1 MGLKDLTLSKRQSNI
16 NKWISKN
23 SKKAY
28 NNLTYEKQRKIE
40 LGETVFVNR
49 ADYYKDTPK
58 GKLRAYLEKLR
69 VGSTINRAELAEKFK
84 MTSSEGAVSEVIKTF
99 PKKKFKFVDLSR
111 WERPKVKT
119 TEAQRKL
126 SQLLFGKGIYE
137 VSSEKR
143 SNIISRKFNKDT
155 MTPYRVKTM
164 YDPIALKL
172 GYGKGWN
179 DLTEVEK
186 DRVRTGKPPQA
197 LSPQRTLN
205 LNKDL
210 LKLSKDPRI
219 IDIFKN
225 PNRTPAQLKT
235 DVSVVKKILGKNINP
250 LERLTQLAAVFSGND
265 SRPGIPVKF
274 KANAEKI
281 YDALPHSKLQRE
293 LDESRIGKSVG
304 EKSIKTIK
312 TAIRKNPNYIFTGD
326 YNIDEPAGVASSV
339 RRGTTPY
346 GIFGQIIDKDLNK
359 GDKKSF
365 DANKSIKE
373 AELQKAI
380 QDAKKRKVNIKT
392 DEKVK
397 KALNNF
403 NKLVFNFQKKI
414 NIDRPKATPRIKLF
428 KVTLDSPINSI
439 KNFNTFNPEY
449 KNAFLN
455 NFNTTG
461 YSFQVPRDIKTIPQ
475 IAELIQDPSVIKKM
489 TQLVGR
495 FAPRLLAL
503 PIAAGVGYAG
513 LSGFSK
519 LVGGTAVSAAEIQ
532 RDAQGNVIEPQ
543 ALERPQVTQPQ
554 AVEKPET
561 VQYNRETGSFINP
574 ITQDK
579 TDQNQLL
586 QWGQENP
593 LTAVAGTSVALSA
606 QEIPRAYKMRR
617 GVGDTGP
624 LPGGKGKIR
633 SSIGIGGA
641 LKPVLTTL
649 GTPLVGLG
657 FEGLM
662 AKERLENDESFSDI
676 LMDPLGPAASL
687 AFM

>member
-28 NNLTYEKQRKIE
+28 NDLQRSTQIKVEKGIN
-40 LGETVFVNR
+40 VFVNK

-58 GKLRAYLEKLR
+58 GKLRTYLEKLP
-69 VGSTINRAELAEKFK
+69 VGSTINREKLREKFK
-84 MTSSEGAVSEVIKTF
+84 MTSSKGAVSEVINSF
-99 PKKKFKFVDLSR
+99 PKKKFKFVDLQR

-126 SQLLFGKGIYE
+126 SELLFGEDIYE
-137 VSSEKR
+137 ISSGKR
-143 SNIISRKFNKDT
+143 SNIISGKYNKDT

-164 YDPIALKL
+164 YDPFAFKE
-172 GYGKGWN
+172 YKKGWN

-186 DRVRTGKPPQA
+186 DRVRLGKGPDALPPGTKAQ
-197 LSPQRTLN
+197 LDRE
-205 LNKDL
+205 L

-225 PNRTPAQLKT
+225 VNRTRDQLKK
-235 DVSVVKKILGKNINP
+235 DVSVVKKILGKETNA
-250 LERLTQLAAVFSGND
+250 LSRLTQLAAVFSGKD
-265 SRPGIPVKF
+265 SRPGIPIKF

-281 YDALPHSKLQRE
+281 YDTLPHSRIQRE

-304 EKSIKTIK
+304 EKSIKSIK
-312 TAIRKNPNYIFTGD
+312 REITKNPRYIFTGD
-326 YNIDEPAGVASSV
+326 YNIDEPAGVTSSV
-339 RRGTTPY
+339 KRGTTPY
-346 GIFGQIIDKDLNK
+346 GIFGQVIDQEINK
-359 GDKKSF
+359 GDKFSF
-365 DANKSIKE
+365 DGNKSKKE
-373 AELQKAI
+373 LELQKAI

-397 KALNNF
+397 KALNSF
-403 NKLVFNFQKKI
+403 NKLVFDYQKKI

-449 KNAFLN
+449 KKAFLN

-475 IAELIQDPSVIKKM
+475 IAELIKDPSVIKKM

-543 ALERPQVTQPQ
+543 ALERPQITQPQ
-554 AVEKPET
+554 VIEKPET
-561 VQYNRETGSFINP
+561 VQYNRETGSFVNP

-579 TDQNQLL
+579 TDQNALL

-606 QEIPRAYKMRR
+606 QEIPRSYKMRR

-624 LPGGKGKIR
+624 LPGGKGRIR
-633 SSIGIGGA
+633 SSIGIGF
-641 LKPVLTTL
+641 
-649 GTPLVGLG
+649 VG
-657 FEGLM
+657 
-662 AKERLENDESFSDI
+662 
-676 LMDPLGPAASL
+676 
-687 AFM
+687 